1 MENGMKKF
9 LLGAVLLLS
18 VLYPLSSVLAVD
30 PDEAV
35 VARQEIFKNI
45 GKEMK
50 ALGAIAKGDVESER
64 AALIDSATQM
74 RNLSGQPWTYFGQE
88 TAVARVKT
96 EAKSTIWA
104 DPAGF
109 RTAQQNFANAAQEL
123 SLIAAKGTPDQVRE
137 KINALGATC
146 GACHKAFKN

>member
-1 MENGMKKF
+1 MIRTVFFLGLVILLSSF
-9 LLGAVLLLS
+9 LL
-18 VLYPLSSVLAVD
+18 PLSSSAAD

-35 VARQEIFKNI
+35 LARQEIFKNM

-50 ALGAIAKGDVESER
+50 ALGTIAKGDVESER
-64 AALIDSATQM
+64 AALVDSATQM
-74 RNLSGQPWTYFGQE
+74 RNLSGQPWAYFGQE

-96 EAKSTIWA
+96 EAKSTIWS

-123 SLIAAKGTPDQVRE
+123 SLIAAKGTPEQVRE
-137 KINALGATC
+137 KISAIGATC
-146 GACHKAFKN
+146 GACHKAFKE